1 MDAERLGT
9 MSSIAVRERGMALG
23 VALIAIVLIGTM
35 IAGTFFLSNQ
45 DYRTQSNGQFEE
57 QALAAAEFG
66 LSATLNTWNPATA
79 AAMAIGA
86 VQTRTDT
93 VVPRVTAVT
102 HTTRLAGNLF
112 AVVTEGRAGTGLG
125 TNARRRLGEV
135 LVLPGP
141 TANVVGAVTTR
152 QTAANKLTLSGSAT
166 ASGADSTPAG
176 WSCPPPGGGVA
187 GYAMPDTTQITSSS
201 SVPPTGSPPKL
212 QTSAAAD
219 SNTYFNLGGG
229 LTFDS
234 LTKLAT
240 LTYAAGANASTIA
253 PTTTGGV
260 CNQANTK
267 NWGEPW
273 RSPVAGRVSA
283 CENYMPIIWGQ
294 GKLQF
299 SSGRGQ
305 GILLVSGDFIASGG
319 TEFKGLILIRGSLTT
334 SGGGIKATGAVLAYN
349 QNGAKGTMS
358 GSTMIQYSS
367 CAISTVLQ
375 QLGANTPPQPVKY
388 HAWTEMP

>member
-23 VALIAIVLIGTM
+23 VALIAIVLIGTL

-45 DYRTQSNGQFEE
+45 DYRTQSNGRFEE
-57 QALAAAEFG
+57 QALSAAEFG
-66 LSATLNTWNPATA
+66 LSNVLNVWNKDTA
-79 AAMAIGA
+79 AAMATGA
-86 VQTRTDT
+86 VRTRTDT
-93 VVPRVTAVT
+93 VTPGVTAVT
-102 HTTRLAGNLF
+102 RTTRLAGNLF
-112 AVVTEGRAGTGLG
+112 AVVAEGRAGTGAG
-125 TNARRRLGEV
+125 TNARRRLREV
-135 LVLPGP
+135 LFLPAP

-166 ASGADSTPAG
+166 SSGNDSTPAG
-176 WSCPPPGGGVA
+176 WSCPPPGGAVA
-187 GYAMPDTTQITSSS
+187 GYAMPDTTQINSSS

-234 LTKLAT
+234 LTKLANIV
-240 LTYAAGANASTIA
+240 YPAGANASSIA
-253 PTTTGGV
+253 PTTVGGV
-260 CNQANTK
+260 CDQSTNK

-273 RSPVAGRVSA
+273 RSPTIGRVA
-283 CENYMPIIWGQ
+283 ECENYMPIIWGQ
-294 GKLQF
+294 GNLQF

-305 GILLVSGDFIASGG
+305 GILLVSGDFTASGG
-319 TEFKGLILIRGSLTT
+319 TTFSGLILVRGSLTT
-334 SGGGIKATGAVLAYN
+334 TGGGIKATGAILAYN
-349 QNGAKGTMS
+349 QNNAKGTMS
-358 GSTMIQYSS
+358 GSTTIQYSS

-375 QLGANTPPQPVKY
+375 QLAANTPPQPVRY
-388 HAWTEMP
+388 HSWTEMP

>member
-1 MDAERLGT
+1 MRR
-9 MSSIAVRERGMALG
+9 IALRERGMALG
-23 VALIAIVLIGTM
+23 VALIAIVLIGTL
-35 IAGTFFLSNQ
+35 IAGSFFLSSQ
-45 DYRTQSNGQFEE
+45 DYRAQSNGQFEE
-57 QALAAAEFG
+57 QALSAAEFG
-66 LSATLNTWNPATA
+66 LSNTLNVWNTDTA
-79 AAMAIGA
+79 AAMVTGA
-86 VQTRTDT
+86 ARTRTDT
-93 VVPRVTAVT
+93 VTPGVIAVT
-102 HTTRLAGNLF
+102 QTTRLAGNLF
-112 AVVTEGRAGTGLG
+112 AVVTEGRAGTGAG

-135 LVLPGP
+135 LFLPAL

-176 WSCPPPGGGVA
+176 WSCPPPGGAVA
-187 GYAMPDTTQITSSS
+187 GYAMPDTTQISSSS

-212 QTSAAAD
+212 ETPVAAD

-240 LTYAAGANASTIA
+240 LTYAAGANASTIQ
-253 PTTTGGV
+253 PSTVGGV
-260 CNQANTK
+260 CDQANAK

-273 RSPVAGRVSA
+273 RPPTAGTVVE
-283 CENYMPIIWGQ
+283 CEGRYPIIWAKGNF
-294 GKLQF
+294 QF

-305 GILLVSGDFIASGG
+305 GILLVSGDFTASGG
-319 TEFKGLILIRGSLTT
+319 TTFSGLILVRGSLTT
-334 SGGGIKATGAVLAYN
+334 TGGGIKATGAILAYN
-349 QNGAKGTMS
+349 QNNAKGTMS
-358 GSTMIQYSS
+358 GSTRIQYSS

-375 QLGANTPPQPVKY
+375 QLGANTPPQPLKY

>member
-1 MDAERLGT
+1 
-9 MSSIAVRERGMALG
+9 MALG

-45 DYRTQSNGQFEE
+45 EYRTQSNARFEE
-57 QALAAAEFG
+57 QALSAAEFG
-66 LSATLNTWNPATA
+66 LSNTVNVWNKDTA
-79 AAMAIGA
+79 AAMATGA
-86 VQTRTDT
+86 VRTRTDT
-93 VVPRVTAVT
+93 VVPGVTAVT
-102 HTTRLAGNLF
+102 RTTRLAGNLF
-112 AVVTEGRAGTGLG
+112 AVVAEGRAGNGSG
-125 TNARRRLGEV
+125 TNARRRLGQV
-135 LVLPGP
+135 LFLPAP

-166 ASGADSTPAG
+166 ASGDDSMPPG
-176 WSCPPPGGGVA
+176 WDCPPSGAAVA
-187 GYAMPDTTQITSSS
+187 GYAMPDTTQINSSS

-212 QTSAAAD
+212 QTPVADD

-234 LTKLAT
+234 LTRMANIV
-240 LTYAAGANASTIA
+240 YAAGANASTIA

-260 CNQANTK
+260 CDQADNR

-273 RSPVAGRVSA
+273 RSPTVGRVSE

-358 GSTMIQYSS
+358 GSTKIQYSS

-375 QLGANTPPQPVKY
+375 QLGANTPPQAVKY